1 MIKLKLKLEI
11 IVKKIAKEVV
21 QKFRKVLIKNKHK
34 N

>member
-11 IVKKIAKEVV
+11 IVKKIVKEVI
-21 QKFRKVLIKNKHK
+21 QKFKKVLIKNKHK